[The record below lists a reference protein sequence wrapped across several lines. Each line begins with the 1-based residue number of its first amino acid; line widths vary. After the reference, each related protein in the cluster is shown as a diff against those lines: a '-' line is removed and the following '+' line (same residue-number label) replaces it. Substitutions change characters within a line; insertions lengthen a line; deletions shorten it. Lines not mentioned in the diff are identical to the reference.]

1 MSSKI
6 QKSILST
13 ICYSDIFDYP
23 LTLEEIFYFL
33 IGNKK
38 VSEKILASHLTSG
51 KLKEKV
57 ILKNGFYCLKKRAEI
72 INKRIRREKESIKK
86 LQLAQKII
94 LKLCSVPTV
103 QLIGISGALAM
114 KNSEANDDIDLF
126 IIAKKNTLWI
136 TRFFLLLLL
145 EIFGL
150 RRRRNELDPAD
161 KFCINMLI
169 DESLLLLP
177 KERQNLY
184 SAHEIAQL
192 MPVFQ
197 RNNMHEKF
205 INVNKW
211 VNKFLPNFKF
221 KSMQQKMQTKN
232 SSFLGVVLRF
242 VSPLADLVLFSSAL
256 NNISKQIQLFYIKK
270 HQTTETV
277 SDHMLAFHPFDYKTK
292 ILSSYEKR
300 LDKYKI
306 EF

>member
-1 MSSKI
+1 MSTSIPKN
-6 QKSILST
+6 ILST

-23 LTLEEIFYFL
+23 LTLDEISRFF

-38 VSEKILASHLTSG
+38 IDEKKLAYQLEG
-51 KLKEKV
+51 GRLIKMV
-57 ILKNGFYCLKKRAEI
+57 VLKNGFYCFKNRTKI
-72 INKRIRREKESIKK
+72 INKRIRREEESIKK

-94 LKLCSVPTV
+94 LKLCLVPTV

-114 KNSEANDDIDLF
+114 KNSEKNDDIDLF

-145 EIFGL
+145 EIFG
-150 RRRRNELDPAD
+150 RRRKRNEIDPSD
-161 KFCINMLI
+161 KFCMNMLI

-184 SAHEIAQL
+184 SAHEIVQL

-197 RNNMHEKF
+197 RENMHEKF
-205 INVNKW
+205 IKVNKW

-221 KSMQQKMQTKN
+221 KSMQQKTQSKN
-232 SSFLGVVLRF
+232 SSFLEVVLRF
-242 VSPLADLVLFSSAL
+242 ISPLADLVLLSSAL
-256 NNISKQIQLFYIKK
+256 NNISKHIQLFYIKRHK
-270 HQTTETV
+270 TTETV
-277 SDHMLAFHPFDYKTK
+277 SDHILAFHPFDYKAK
-292 ILSSYEKR
+292 ILSAYQKR
-300 LDKYKI
+300 LEKYNI